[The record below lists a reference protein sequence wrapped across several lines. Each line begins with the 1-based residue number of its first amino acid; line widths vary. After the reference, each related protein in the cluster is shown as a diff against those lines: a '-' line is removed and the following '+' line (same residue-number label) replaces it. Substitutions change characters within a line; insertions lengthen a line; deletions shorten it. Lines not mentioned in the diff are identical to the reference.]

1 MHAHVCSMGTLGTSL
16 ATTSEQPHMRYAY
29 RKPNAGIVCIRR
41 RRISFYSFFR
51 WCVFRSAS
59 NHLRTYLRSRD
70 YCQIYN
76 GYLLICAVLYPR
88 SFSRCA
94 YAICH
99 IVGDLHTRV
108 LKGRKRGRFI
118 LPRPIWQRNKTRGN
132 RFLDDARF
140 VLMIVHYF
148 LVLVYNGFWYD
159 VRAYTH
165 DTTPNESG
173 FSVLFV
179 EFNCVSWIGQRV
191 LELE

>member
-108 LKGRKRGRFI
+108 LKGRKRM
-118 LPRPIWQRNKTRGN
+118 RPFHSSKTNMTTKQNQRKQISRWCSICTNDCA
-132 RFLDDARF
+132 L
-140 VLMIVHYF
+140 L
-148 LVLVYNGFWYD
+148 L
-159 VRAYTH
+159 
-165 DTTPNESG
+165 G
-173 FSVLFV
+173 FSVQWLLIWRTSIYARHHSQWEWVFGS
-179 EFNCVSWIGQRV
+179 FRWI
-191 LELE
+191 

>member
-51 WCVFRSAS
+51 CCVFRSAS

-76 GYLLICAVLYPR
+76 GYLLICAVLQLYPR

-94 YAICH
+94 YRRRSSHKSVERPQTKAAFSFFQDQYENETKPEETH
-99 IVGDLHTRV
+99 FSMMLDL
-108 LKGRKRGRFI
+108 
-118 LPRPIWQRNKTRGN
+118 N
-132 RFLDDARF
+132 
-140 VLMIVHYF
+140 
-148 LVLVYNGFWYD
+148 
-159 VRAYTH
+159 
-165 DTTPNESG
+165 
-173 FSVLFV
+173 
-179 EFNCVSWIGQRV
+179 
-191 LELE
+191 